1 MQKYRIKRIDYDYNN
16 SPNLHRQIE
25 LGDSLTSTV
34 FYVQKKR
41 FGIWM
46 TMKLKEYPDGSNA
59 PFTTYESAN
68 TTLKNYIAHGCDKV
82 KSVCYL
88 DPTP

>member
-1 MQKYRIKRIDYDYNN
+1 
-16 SPNLHRQIE
+16 
-25 LGDSLTSTV
+25 
-34 FYVQKKR
+34 VQKKR